1 MLLLLFRQMTNDACR
16 LGKHMNVEID
26 NCRWRCHKLAS
37 TNNLNNCSLLAS
49 ASCHQQLCRT
59 SHSISCFGLYVLYSV
74 KRFFFLFLNQ
84 NLYEKKKLERPC
96 PINSYHGIP
105 TYMRHKMINIYW
117 HVPLSSEIQK
127 RRKINFSVANFRR
140 DRSAAAASTLLFLF
154 MFWQLFDSL

>member
-1 MLLLLFRQMTNDACR
+1 MPVGLENIY
-16 LGKHMNVEID
+16 MNVEID

-84 NLYEKKKLERPC
+84 NLYEKKRNWRGLVQL
-96 PINSYHGIP
+96 IH
-105 TYMRHKMINIYW
+105 TMRHKMINIYW
-117 HVPLSSEIQK
+117 HVPLSSEL
-127 RRKINFSVANFRR
+127 NFRS
-140 DRSAAAASTLLFLF
+140 RSMKFRLRLQKPRSFGASELHIVIWGLILKVFKFPL
-154 MFWQLFDSL
+154 